1 MTEAESGAWAT
12 GTSAIT
18 LFVEDVPAA
27 KEFYSAAFGGSA
39 AGSASASNRQRRS
52 P

>member
-18 LFVEDVPAA
+18 LFVEDVSAA
-27 KEFYSAAFGGSA
+27 EEFYKEVIITHMTRTAAVGT
-39 AGSASASNRQRRS
+39 R
-52 P
+52 